1 MAKSWKPTE
10 NDVVPTHPPNLRSK
24 LVQTLGILHAT
35 INDAF
40 PKLGFVT
47 ETMTALT
54 IPMKIKIAP
63 LLPVPVRI
71 SDAPPED
78 VFPIHSV
85 VMVTMTAETDL
96 MSKIVQIKP
105 AKKTNFVATMEGVSP
120 ILGNVTERMIVA
132 IVQTKVI
139 SVPKKLVLTSSL
151 LVKAPDIVFPN
162 LGNATVTTTVSTT
175 PMKKIVHQSPAQG
188 LNSNAPI

>member
-10 NDVVPTHPPNLRSK
+10 KDVVPIHPLSLLSK

-35 INDAF
+35 IKDAF
-40 PKLGFVT
+40 QKLGFVT
-47 ETMTALT
+47 EMMIALT

-96 MSKIVQIKP
+96 
-105 AKKTNFVATMEGVSP
+105 VS
-120 ILGNVTERMIVA
+120 LCFFLSRLQYLHHNSSYNSFQEFA
-132 IVQTKVI
+132 
-139 SVPKKLVLTSSL
+139 SL
-151 LVKAPDIVFPN
+151 L
-162 LGNATVTTTVSTT
+162 
-175 PMKKIVHQSPAQG
+175 QSVQYG
-188 LNSNAPI
+188 

>member
-10 NDVVPTHPPNLRSK
+10 KDVVPIHPLSLLSK

-35 INDAF
+35 IKDAF
-40 PKLGFVT
+40 QKLGFVT
-47 ETMTALT
+47 EMMIALT

-96 MSKIVQIKP
+96 
-105 AKKTNFVATMEGVSP
+105 VSVYTFF
-120 ILGNVTERMIVA
+120 LSRLQYLHHNSSYNSFQEFA
-132 IVQTKVI
+132 
-139 SVPKKLVLTSSL
+139 SL
-151 LVKAPDIVFPN
+151 L
-162 LGNATVTTTVSTT
+162 
-175 PMKKIVHQSPAQG
+175 QSVQYG
-188 LNSNAPI
+188 

>member
-10 NDVVPTHPPNLRSK
+10 KDVVPIHPLSLLSK

-35 INDAF
+35 IKDAF
-40 PKLGFVT
+40 QKLGFVT
-47 ETMTALT
+47 EMMIALT

-96 MSKIVQIKP
+96 
-105 AKKTNFVATMEGVSP
+105 VSLS
-120 ILGNVTERMIVA
+120 ILFLLRLQYLHHNSSYNSFQEFA
-132 IVQTKVI
+132 
-139 SVPKKLVLTSSL
+139 SL
-151 LVKAPDIVFPN
+151 L
-162 LGNATVTTTVSTT
+162 
-175 PMKKIVHQSPAQG
+175 QSVQYG
-188 LNSNAPI
+188 

>member
-10 NDVVPTHPPNLRSK
+10 KDVVPTHPPNLRSK

-40 PKLGFVT
+40 PKLGFVMV
-47 ETMTALT
+47 TMTALT
-54 IPMKIKIAP
+54 IQMKIKIAL

-78 VFPIHSV
+78 AFPIHSV

-96 MSKIVQIKP
+96 VSLYFFCRGYNISITILATIPFKNSQVYYRVFNMDKMN
-105 AKKTNFVATMEGVSP
+105 NF
-120 ILGNVTERMIVA
+120 
-132 IVQTKVI
+132 
-139 SVPKKLVLTSSL
+139 
-151 LVKAPDIVFPN
+151 
-162 LGNATVTTTVSTT
+162 
-175 PMKKIVHQSPAQG
+175 
-188 LNSNAPI
+188 

>member
-10 NDVVPTHPPNLRSK
+10 KDVVPIHPLSLLSK

-35 INDAF
+35 IKDAF
-40 PKLGFVT
+40 QKLGFVT
-47 ETMTALT
+47 EMMIALT

-96 MSKIVQIKP
+96 
-105 AKKTNFVATMEGVSP
+105 VS
-120 ILGNVTERMIVA
+120 LQYLHHNSSYNSFQEFA
-132 IVQTKVI
+132 
-139 SVPKKLVLTSSL
+139 SL
-151 LVKAPDIVFPN
+151 L
-162 LGNATVTTTVSTT
+162 
-175 PMKKIVHQSPAQG
+175 QSVQYG
-188 LNSNAPI
+188 

>member
-10 NDVVPTHPPNLRSK
+10 KDVVLIHPLSLPSK
-24 LVQTLGILHAT
+24 LVQILGILHAT
-35 INDAF
+35 IKDAF
-40 PKLGFVT
+40 QKLGFVT
-47 ETMTALT
+47 EMMIALT

-96 MSKIVQIKP
+96 VSLYF
-105 AKKTNFVATMEGVSP
+105 FVAVTICISIT
-120 ILGNVTERMIVA
+120 ILATIPFKNSQVYYR
-132 IVQTKVI
+132 
-139 SVPKKLVLTSSL
+139 
-151 LVKAPDIVFPN
+151 VFN
-162 LGNATVTTTVSTT
+162 MDKMN
-175 PMKKIVHQSPAQG
+175 
-188 LNSNAPI
+188 NF

>member
-10 NDVVPTHPPNLRSK
+10 KDVVPIHPLSLPSK

-35 INDAF
+35 IKDAF
-40 PKLGFVT
+40 QKLGFVT
-47 ETMTALT
+47 EMMIALT

-85 VMVTMTAETDL
+85 VMVTMIVETDL
-96 MSKIVQIKP
+96 
-105 AKKTNFVATMEGVSP
+105 VSP
-120 ILGNVTERMIVA
+120 R
-132 IVQTKVI
+132 
-139 SVPKKLVLTSSL
+139 
-151 LVKAPDIVFPN
+151 
-162 LGNATVTTTVSTT
+162 
-175 PMKKIVHQSPAQG
+175 
-188 LNSNAPI
+188 

>member
-10 NDVVPTHPPNLRSK
+10 KDVVPIHPLSLLSK

-35 INDAF
+35 IKDAF
-40 PKLGFVT
+40 QKLGFVT
-47 ETMTALT
+47 EMMIALT

-96 MSKIVQIKP
+96 VSLHFFCRGYNISITILATIPFKNSQVYYRVFNMDKMN
-105 AKKTNFVATMEGVSP
+105 NF
-120 ILGNVTERMIVA
+120 
-132 IVQTKVI
+132 
-139 SVPKKLVLTSSL
+139 
-151 LVKAPDIVFPN
+151 
-162 LGNATVTTTVSTT
+162 
-175 PMKKIVHQSPAQG
+175 
-188 LNSNAPI
+188 

>member
-1 MAKSWKPTE
+1 MVKSWKPTE
-10 NDVVPTHPPNLRSK
+10 KDVVPIHPLSLLSK

-35 INDAF
+35 IKDAF
-40 PKLGFVT
+40 QKLGFVT
-47 ETMTALT
+47 EMMIALT

-120 ILGNVTERMIVA
+120 ILGNVMERMIVV
-132 IVQTKVI
+132 IVPMKVI
-139 SVPKKLVLTSSL
+139 SVLKKLVLISSL
-151 LVKAPDIVFPN
+151 HVKAPDIVFPN
-162 LGNATVTTTVSTT
+162 LGNVTETTTVSTMPT
-175 PMKKIVHQSPAQG
+175 KKIVRQSPAQG
-188 LNSNAPI
+188 LNLNARI

>member
-10 NDVVPTHPPNLRSK
+10 KDVVPIHPLSLLSK

-35 INDAF
+35 IKDAF
-40 PKLGFVT
+40 QKLGFVT
-47 ETMTALT
+47 EMMIALT

-71 SDAPPED
+71 SDAPPAD

-96 MSKIVQIKP
+96 VSVYTFFCRGYNISITILATIPFKNSQVYYRVFNMDKMN
-105 AKKTNFVATMEGVSP
+105 NF
-120 ILGNVTERMIVA
+120 
-132 IVQTKVI
+132 
-139 SVPKKLVLTSSL
+139 
-151 LVKAPDIVFPN
+151 
-162 LGNATVTTTVSTT
+162 
-175 PMKKIVHQSPAQG
+175 
-188 LNSNAPI
+188 

>member
-10 NDVVPTHPPNLRSK
+10 KDVVPIHPLSLLSK

-35 INDAF
+35 IKDAF
-40 PKLGFVT
+40 QKLGFVT
-47 ETMTALT
+47 EMMIALT

-96 MSKIVQIKP
+96 VSLYF
-105 AKKTNFVATMEGVSP
+105 FVAVTICISIT
-120 ILGNVTERMIVA
+120 ILATIPFKNSQVYYR
-132 IVQTKVI
+132 
-139 SVPKKLVLTSSL
+139 
-151 LVKAPDIVFPN
+151 VFN
-162 LGNATVTTTVSTT
+162 MDKMN
-175 PMKKIVHQSPAQG
+175 
-188 LNSNAPI
+188 NF